1 MAARHCSPPPP
12 RRAGPPD
19 SRAGWWLRPSTSS
32 CSTATASTNPRS
44 AFLLW
49 GAIGPRVPSLAAPLA
64 ILPSCTS
71 CLMRTWRRCVVCD
84 ACLPL
89 EFNLLLVLVL
99 LAVTS
104 LLFSRSF
111 CVNSQ
116 NSSHIPLSLSL
127 LSIGPPLSL
136 ALSRSV
142 FKPTLSA
149 NLCYLLPSPP
159 LCLSLFPPD
168 LSLFI
173 LPAVLC
179 DRSLHV
185 SPSSDAYPR

>member
-1 MAARHCSPPPP
+1 MLGRLIRALAGGFVPARAA
-12 RRAGPPD
+12 
-19 SRAGWWLRPSTSS
+19 
-32 CSTATASTNPRS
+32 
-44 AFLLW
+44 
-49 GAIGPRVPSLAAPLA
+49 AAPLPLA
-64 ILPSCTS
+64 RTQDPHSSCGGRSALECRPWQAPWPFSPSCTS
-71 CLMRTWRRCVVCD
+71 CSMRTWRRCVVCD

-149 NLCYLLPSPP
+149 NLCYLLSPFP
-159 LCLSLFPPD
+159 TPLSLSFPPD